1 MATFRIGRSVG
12 SLLLALA
19 LVAVGC
25 GGVSDRP
32 PPASASRPASA
43 SAYVGNRSG
52 GVVHKAA
59 CRYASQVKPAHRV
72 AFDRLDNAL
81 AEGFRPCS
89 YCLPRSAATRPA
101 SARRPPR

>member
-19 LVAVGC
+19 FVAVGC
-25 GGVSDRP
+25 RGVSDRP

-43 SAYVGNRSG
+43 SAYVANRRS
-52 GVVHKAA
+52 GVVHKAG

-72 AFDRLDNAL
+72 AFDRFDNAL
-81 AEGFRPCS
+81 AEVFRPCS

>member
-1 MATFRIGRSVG
+1 MAVLRIGRTG
-12 SLLLALA
+12 GFLLLALA
-19 LVAVGC
+19 FVAVGC
-25 GGVSDRP
+25 RGVSDRP
-32 PPASASRPASA
+32 PPASASRPA

-101 SARRPPR
+101 SARSLRR